1 MKTYNQMNKT
11 ELTKE
16 LAKLNKQKEA
26 YKKMKLSLNMTRGKP
41 APAQLD
47 LCLGMNKVL
56 INKEDYISKDKIDCR
71 NYGDMTGIYEC
82 KKLLGDMCGA
92 DPEQVIVAGNS
103 SLRIMYDVIAH
114 AMMKG
119 VCGNKPFMQQKQ
131 PIKWLCVVPGY
142 DRHFAILEYLGIKMI
157 NVELKKDGP
166 DMDLVEKLVKK
177 DPSIKGIWCVPQ
189 YANPSGTS
197 YGAKA
202 VKRLAALKPAA
213 KDFRIYWDNAYVVH
227 HLYPNKQDKVLPIL
241 AEAKKANNED
251 IVYVFAS
258 TSKISFAGAG
268 VACVACSEKNKKDL
282 IANFNMET
290 VGFDKVNQ
298 IRHVKYFKNLAGIK
312 AHMKKHADIMR
323 PKFEMVLNV
332 LDKEVGDLKIA
343 KYTRPYGGYFVSL
356 NTLPGCATRVHG
368 LCKEMG
374 VSLTPAGAAY
384 PYHKDPQDSHL
395 RIAPSFP
402 SVNEIKD
409 ATKILALA
417 IKIATIEKKLKS
429 HGRN

>member
-1 MKTYNQMNKT
+1 MKSYQNQSKAALKK
-11 ELTKE
+11 EITK
-16 LAKLNKQKEA
+16 LYKARDA
-26 YKKMKLSLNMTRGKP
+26 YKKKHLNLNMTRGKP

-47 LCLGMNKVL
+47 LCLGINKVL
-56 INKEDYISKDKIDCR
+56 IKKEDYISKDKIDCR

-92 DPEQVIVAGNS
+92 KPEQVIVAGNS

-114 AMMKG
+114 GMMKG
-119 VCGNKPFMQQKQ
+119 VCGNKPFMKQ
-131 PIKWLCVVPGY
+131 GKIKWLCVVPGY
-142 DRHFAILEYLGIKMI
+142 DRHFSILEYLGIEMI
-157 NVELKKDGP
+157 NVDLRKDGP
-166 DMDLVEKLVKK
+166 DMDTVEKLVKK
-177 DPSIKGIWCVPQ
+177 DPTIKGIWCVPQ

-197 YGAKA
+197 YGPKA
-202 VKRLAALKPAA
+202 VKRLASLKPAA
-213 KDFRIYWDNAYVVH
+213 KDFRIYWDNAYAVH
-227 HLYPNKQDKVLPIL
+227 HLYPNKQDRVLNIL
-241 AEAKKANNED
+241 DEAKKAHNED

-268 VACVACSEKNKKDL
+268 VACVACSENNKKDL

-298 IRHVKYFKNLAGIK
+298 IRHVRYFKDINGIK
-312 AHMKKHADIMR
+312 AHMKKHANIMR
-323 PKFEMVLNV
+323 PKFEMVLSV
-332 LDKEVGDLKIA
+332 LDKEIGDLKIA
-343 KYTRPYGGYFVSL
+343 QYTRPYGGYFVSL
-356 NTLPGCATRVHG
+356 NTLPGCATRVHA

-384 PYHKDPQDSHL
+384 PYHKDPKDSHL

-402 SVNEIKD
+402 TVNEIKD

-417 IKIATIEKKLKS
+417 IKIATIEQKLKIN
-429 HGRN
+429 GRN